1 MIDTQTKNNEM
12 KQQPLYFAKL
22 QELLLFLILLL
33 FLVSV
38 PSFAIRASSLIFF
51 SCFLLV
57 IVIIGLGLVALF
69 FSLLLSV
76 FRSKYHGYPYR
87 YHLFA
92 HYMLRLKGLCHAIFP
107 HFICSASIFEN
118 FLYPFLRQNQKIMKH
133 GLLFLP
139 KND

>member
-1 MIDTQTKNNEM
+1 MQNNEM
-12 KQQPLYFAKL
+12 KQQPLYFAIVGASAGFSPFPFSCLCTKL
-22 QELLLFLILLL
+22 CHQ
-33 FLVSV
+33 
-38 PSFAIRASSLIFF
+38 SSLTNLF

-57 IVIIGLGLVALF
+57 IVIVGLGLVALF

-92 HYMLRLKGLCHAIFP
+92 HYMLGLKGLCHAIFP
-107 HFICSASIFEN
+107 HFICSASILEN
-118 FLYPFLRQNQKIMKH
+118 FLHPFLRENQKIMKH
-133 GLLFLP
+133 GLLFLQ